1 MLKNFKSIFLVFTAI
16 LIFFSGELFSQSP
29 YAFNYQGILRNPD
42 GSLKASQGVI
52 LKFEI
57 LDVQEQVKYS
67 ETHSAVSN
75 EYGLVNA
82 QIGRGSTIDD
92 LSAIEW
98 GESAYFLK
106 VYVDDV
112 AMGSS
117 QLLSVPYALYALNAK
132 TPGPEGAI
140 GPQGPAG
147 PVGPAG
153 PTGNQGFTGPSGPAG
168 PAGPQGPKGEKG
180 DLASITGAV
189 TSVMTSDL
197 SPNRVVVSSGT
208 GKIVVT
214 YLTTEKLLYL
224 ANVTSDIQAQ
234 IDAIPVPATLTA
246 SRATVTDAQGK
257 VAVSDVT
264 STEVGYLDNVSSN
277 IQTQLDSKQA
287 TITGSATSIDNE
299 TLDGERAVI
308 TSAQGKIAASS
319 TITTT
324 ELNYLDGA
332 TSNIQTQID
341 AIPVPPTLT
350 ASRAVVTDAQGK
362 VAISDV
368 TSAEVLYLDVT
379 TTGTVEASKSIVTD
393 ANKDI
398 TGLRNL
404 TTTGDINIGAS
415 LKLAGAAVTSNA
427 TELNLLD
434 GVTALVTAFGNSP
447 GSNSIGFGDASTAS
461 GSRSFTFGHQTT
473 ASGSNSIAFNY
484 GTIASSNGTSAFGHG
499 SEASGHYST
508 AMGFQTKASDYGSLV
523 IGQYNS
529 SGSSATSQN
538 AFNAGAPV
546 FVVGNGT
553 ANNAKSDAFKI
564 LYNGNTTVAG
574 DITLP
579 TDKKVF
585 FGASSY
591 IEGATSGTKL
601 MFMSSDDMIF
611 QPGGSTKLLLEA
623 SGNATFAGDISMSG
637 TGKAADF
644 GGNAI
649 KGYSATMH
657 TMSSNYNLTASDNG
671 KIIVMDNGAG
681 RTITI
686 PSGLVAGFNCLVVQ
700 KGAGQ
705 VTIAAAGGVTLSN
718 RSSQTK
724 TAGQHAIVTL
734 VHIGGEVYILS
745 GDTGA

>member
-224 ANVTSDIQAQ
+224 ANVTSDIQ
-234 IDAIPVPATLTA
+234 
-246 SRATVTDAQGK
+246 
-257 VAVSDVT
+257 
-264 STEVGYLDNVSSN
+264 
-277 IQTQLDSKQA
+277 TQLDSKQA

-379 TTGTVEASKSIVTD
+379 TPGTVEASKSIVTD

-499 SEASGHYST
+499 SEASGHWST

>member
-1 MLKNFKSIFLVFTAI
+1 MLKNFKSICLVFTAI

-147 PVGPAG
+147 PIGPAG
-153 PTGNQGFTGPSGPAG
+153 PTGNQGFTGPAGPAG

-189 TSVMTSDL
+189 TSVMTNDL
-197 SPNRVVVSSGT
+197 APDKVLVSSGT
-208 GKIVVT
+208 GKIAAT
-214 YLTTEKLLYL
+214 YITTTKLTYL
-224 ANVTSDIQAQ
+224 ANVRSDIQDQ
-234 IDAIPVPATLTA
+234 IDAIPVPTTLTA

-379 TTGTVEASKSIVTD
+379 TPGTVEASKSIVTD
-393 ANKDI
+393 ANKDVAGI
-398 TGLRNL
+398 RNL
-404 TTTGDINIGAS
+404 TTTGNITVNTN
-415 LKLAGAAVTSNA
+415 KLTVAGAT
-427 TELNLLD
+427 
-434 GVTALVTAFGNSP
+434 
-447 GSNSIGFGDASTAS
+447 
-461 GSRSFTFGHQTT
+461 
-473 ASGSNSIAFNY
+473 
-484 GTIASSNGTSAFGHG
+484 
-499 SEASGHYST
+499 
-508 AMGFQTKASDYGSLV
+508 
-523 IGQYNS
+523 
-529 SGSSATSQN
+529 
-538 AFNAGAPV
+538 
-546 FVVGNGT
+546 
-553 ANNAKSDAFKI
+553 
-564 LYNGNTTVAG
+564 GNTTIAGTLGVTGDVAVNTNKFTVAG
-574 DITLP
+574 
-579 TDKKVF
+579 
-585 FGASSY
+585 
-591 IEGATSGTKL
+591 
-601 MFMSSDDMIF
+601 
-611 QPGGSTKLLLEA
+611 A
-623 SGNATFAGDISMSG
+623 SGNTAVAGTLGVTGDVAVNTNKFTVAGASGNTAVAGDISMTG
-637 TGKAADF
+637 TGKTADF

-649 KGYSATMH
+649 KGYSATMNAQ
-657 TMSSNYNLTASDNG
+657 TGTTYTLAATDNG
-671 KIIVMDNGAG
+671 KVITLDNGSAI
-681 RTITI
+681 TVTI
-686 PSGLVAGFNCLVVQ
+686 PAGLVDGFNCLLVQ

-705 VTIAAAGGVTLSN
+705 VTVTKAGGGSLNN
-718 RSSQTK
+718 RSTQTK
-724 TAGQHAIVTL
+724 TAGRHAIVTI
-734 VHIGGEVYILS
+734 VHIGSEVYILS

>member
-1 MLKNFKSIFLVFTAI
+1 
-16 LIFFSGELFSQSP
+16 
-29 YAFNYQGILRNPD
+29 
-42 GSLKASQGVI
+42 
-52 LKFEI
+52 
-57 LDVQEQVKYS
+57 
-67 ETHSAVSN
+67 
-75 EYGLVNA
+75 
-82 QIGRGSTIDD
+82 
-92 LSAIEW
+92 
-98 GESAYFLK
+98 
-106 VYVDDV
+106 
-112 AMGSS
+112 
-117 QLLSVPYALYALNAK
+117 
-132 TPGPEGAI
+132 
-140 GPQGPAG
+140 
-147 PVGPAG
+147 
-153 PTGNQGFTGPSGPAG
+153 
-168 PAGPQGPKGEKG
+168 
-180 DLASITGAV
+180 
-189 TSVMTSDL
+189 MTSDL

-224 ANVTSDIQAQ
+224 ANVTSD
-234 IDAIPVPATLTA
+234 
-246 SRATVTDAQGK
+246 
-257 VAVSDVT
+257 
-264 STEVGYLDNVSSN
+264 

-379 TTGTVEASKSIVTD
+379 TPGTVEASKSIVTD

-499 SEASGHYST
+499 SEASGHWST

>member
-1 MLKNFKSIFLVFTAI
+1 MLNNFFKTLFLVFTSI

-29 YAFNYQGILRNPD
+29 YAFNYQAILRNPD

-57 LDVQEQVKYS
+57 LDVQDKVKYT
-67 ETHSAVSN
+67 ETHSSVSN

-82 QIGRGSTIDD
+82 QIGRGSTVDD
-92 LSAIEW
+92 LSAVEW

-147 PVGPAG
+147 PIGPAG
-153 PTGNQGFTGPSGPAG
+153 PTGNQGFTGPAGPAG

-189 TSVMTSDL
+189 TSVMTNDL
-197 SPNRVVVSSGT
+197 APDKVLVSSGT
-208 GKIVVT
+208 GKIAAT
-214 YLTTEKLLYL
+214 YITTTKLTYL
-224 ANVTSDIQAQ
+224 ANVRSDIQDQ
-234 IDAIPVPATLTA
+234 IDAIPVPTTLTA

-308 TSAQGKIAASS
+308 TSAQGKIAASA
-319 TITTT
+319 ITTT

-368 TSAEVLYLDVT
+368 TSAEVLYLDVAT
-379 TTGTVEASKSIVTD
+379 PGTVEASKSIVTD
-393 ANKDI
+393 ANKDVA
-398 TGLRNL
+398 GVRNL
-404 TTTGDINIGAS
+404 TTTGN
-415 LKLAGAAVTSNA
+415 AAVGGT
-427 TELNLLD
+427 L
-434 GVTALVTAFGNSP
+434 GVA
-447 GSNSIGFGDASTAS
+447 GDVTAS
-461 GSRSFTFGHQTT
+461 GNT
-473 ASGSNSIAFNY
+473 AVA
-484 GTIASSNGTSAFGHG
+484 GTLGVTGDVA
-499 SEASGHYST
+499 
-508 AMGFQTKASDYGSLV
+508 V
-523 IGQYNS
+523 
-529 SGSSATSQN
+529 
-538 AFNAGAPV
+538 
-546 FVVGNGT
+546 
-553 ANNAKSDAFKI
+553 
-564 LYNGNTTVAG
+564 NTNKFTVAG
-574 DITLP
+574 
-579 TDKKVF
+579 
-585 FGASSY
+585 
-591 IEGATSGTKL
+591 
-601 MFMSSDDMIF
+601 
-611 QPGGSTKLLLEA
+611 A
-623 SGNATFAGDISMSG
+623 SGNTAIAGDISMSG
-637 TGKAADF
+637 TGKTADF

-649 KGYSATMH
+649 KGYSATMNAQ
-657 TMSSNYNLTASDNG
+657 TGTTYTLAATDNG
-671 KIIVMDNGAG
+671 KVVTLDNGSAI
-681 RTITI
+681 TVTI
-686 PSGLVAGFNCLVVQ
+686 PAGLVAGFNCLLVQ
-700 KGAGQ
+700 KGAGK
-705 VTIAAAGGVTLSN
+705 VTVTKAGGGSLNN
-718 RSSQTK
+718 RSTQTK
-724 TAGQHAIVTL
+724 TAGQHAIITI
-734 VHIGGEVYILS
+734 VHIGGEVYILA

>member
-132 TPGPEGAI
+132 TPGPDGAI

-153 PTGNQGFTGPSGPAG
+153 PTGNQGFTGPAGPAG

-224 ANVTSDIQAQ
+224 ANVTSD
-234 IDAIPVPATLTA
+234 
-246 SRATVTDAQGK
+246 
-257 VAVSDVT
+257 
-264 STEVGYLDNVSSN
+264 

-368 TSAEVLYLDVT
+368 TSAEVSYLDVT
-379 TTGTVEASKSIVTD
+379 TPGTVEASKSIVTD

-415 LKLAGAAVTSNA
+415 LKLAGTAVTSNA

-574 DITLP
+574 DI
-579 TDKKVF
+579 
-585 FGASSY
+585 
-591 IEGATSGTKL
+591 
-601 MFMSSDDMIF
+601 
-611 QPGGSTKLLLEA
+611 
-623 SGNATFAGDISMSG
+623 SMSG
-637 TGKAADF
+637 TGKTADF

-649 KGYSATMH
+649 KGYSATMNAQ
-657 TMSSNYNLTASDNG
+657 TGTTYTLAATDNG
-671 KIIVMDNGAG
+671 KVITLDNGSAI
-681 RTITI
+681 TVTI
-686 PSGLVAGFNCLVVQ
+686 PAGLVDGFNCLLVQ
-700 KGAGQ
+700 KGAGK
-705 VTIAAAGGVTLSN
+705 VTVTKAGGGSLNN

-724 TAGQHAIVTL
+724 TAGQHAIVTI
-734 VHIGGEVYILS
+734 VHIGSEVYILS

>member
-1 MLKNFKSIFLVFTAI
+1 MLNNFFKSVFLVFTSI

-29 YAFNYQGILRNPD
+29 YAFNYQAILRNPD

-57 LDVQEQVKYS
+57 LDVQDKVKYT
-67 ETHSAVSN
+67 ETHSSVSN

-82 QIGRGSTIDD
+82 QIGRGSTVDD
-92 LSAIEW
+92 LSAVEW
-98 GESAYFLK
+98 GESAFFLK

-147 PVGPAG
+147 PIGPAG
-153 PTGNQGFTGPSGPAG
+153 PTGNQGFTGPAGPAG

-189 TSVMTSDL
+189 TSVMTNDL
-197 SPNRVVVSSGT
+197 APDKVLVSSGT
-208 GKIVVT
+208 GKIAAT
-214 YLTTEKLLYL
+214 YITTTKLTYL
-224 ANVTSDIQAQ
+224 ANVRSDIQDQ
-234 IDAIPVPATLTA
+234 IDAIPVPTTLTA

-308 TSAQGKIAASS
+308 TSAQGKIAASA
-319 TITTT
+319 ITTT

-379 TTGTVEASKSIVTD
+379 TPGTVEASKSIITD
-393 ANKDI
+393 ANKDVA
-398 TGLRNL
+398 GVRNL
-404 TTTGDINIGAS
+404 TTTGN
-415 LKLAGAAVTSNA
+415 AAVGGT
-427 TELNLLD
+427 L
-434 GVTALVTAFGNSP
+434 GVA
-447 GSNSIGFGDASTAS
+447 GDVA
-461 GSRSFTFGHQTT
+461 
-473 ASGSNSIAFNY
+473 
-484 GTIASSNGTSAFGHG
+484 
-499 SEASGHYST
+499 
-508 AMGFQTKASDYGSLV
+508 V
-523 IGQYNS
+523 
-529 SGSSATSQN
+529 
-538 AFNAGAPV
+538 
-546 FVVGNGT
+546 
-553 ANNAKSDAFKI
+553 
-564 LYNGNTTVAG
+564 NTNKFTVAG
-574 DITLP
+574 
-579 TDKKVF
+579 
-585 FGASSY
+585 
-591 IEGATSGTKL
+591 
-601 MFMSSDDMIF
+601 
-611 QPGGSTKLLLEA
+611 A
-623 SGNATFAGDISMSG
+623 SGNTAIAGDISMSG
-637 TGKAADF
+637 TGKTADF

-649 KGYSATMH
+649 KGYSATMNAQ
-657 TMSSNYNLTASDNG
+657 TGTTYTLAATDNG
-671 KIIVMDNGAG
+671 KVVTLDNGSAI
-681 RTITI
+681 TVTI
-686 PSGLVAGFNCLVVQ
+686 PAGLVAGFNCLLVQ
-700 KGAGQ
+700 KGAGK
-705 VTIAAAGGVTLSN
+705 VTVTKAGGGSLNN
-718 RSSQTK
+718 RSTQTK
-724 TAGQHAIVTL
+724 TAGQHAIITI
-734 VHIGGEVYILS
+734 VHIGGEVYILA

>member
-1 MLKNFKSIFLVFTAI
+1 MLNNFFKSVFLVFTSI

-224 ANVTSDIQAQ
+224 ANVTSDIQ
-234 IDAIPVPATLTA
+234 
-246 SRATVTDAQGK
+246 
-257 VAVSDVT
+257 
-264 STEVGYLDNVSSN
+264 
-277 IQTQLDSKQA
+277 TQLDSKQA

-379 TTGTVEASKSIVTD
+379 TPGTVEASKSIVTD

-499 SEASGHYST
+499 SEASGHWST

>member
-1 MLKNFKSIFLVFTAI
+1 MLKNFKSICLVFTAI

-57 LDVQEQVKYS
+57 LDVQEKVKYS

-75 EYGLVNA
+75 EYGLVKA

-189 TSVMTSDL
+189 TSVMTNNLAPD
-197 SPNRVVVSSGT
+197 RVVVSNGI
-208 GKIVVT
+208 GKINAAYIT
-214 YLTTEKLLYL
+214 TTKLTYL
-224 ANVTSDIQAQ
+224 ANVRSDIQAQ

-379 TTGTVEASKSIVTD
+379 TPGTVEASKSIVTD
-393 ANKDI
+393 ANKDVNGI
-398 TGLRNL
+398 RNL
-404 TTTGDINIGAS
+404 TTTGNITVNTN
-415 LKLAGAAVTSNA
+415 KLTVAGAT
-427 TELNLLD
+427 
-434 GVTALVTAFGNSP
+434 
-447 GSNSIGFGDASTAS
+447 
-461 GSRSFTFGHQTT
+461 
-473 ASGSNSIAFNY
+473 
-484 GTIASSNGTSAFGHG
+484 
-499 SEASGHYST
+499 
-508 AMGFQTKASDYGSLV
+508 
-523 IGQYNS
+523 
-529 SGSSATSQN
+529 
-538 AFNAGAPV
+538 
-546 FVVGNGT
+546 
-553 ANNAKSDAFKI
+553 
-564 LYNGNTTVAG
+564 GNTTIAGTLGVTGDVAVNTNKFTVAG
-574 DITLP
+574 
-579 TDKKVF
+579 
-585 FGASSY
+585 
-591 IEGATSGTKL
+591 
-601 MFMSSDDMIF
+601 
-611 QPGGSTKLLLEA
+611 A
-623 SGNATFAGDISMSG
+623 SGNTAVAGDISMTG
-637 TGKAADF
+637 TGKTADF

-649 KGYSATMH
+649 KGYSATMNAQ
-657 TMSSNYNLTASDNG
+657 TGTTYTLAATDNG
-671 KIIVMDNGAG
+671 KVITLDNGSAI
-681 RTITI
+681 TVTI
-686 PSGLVAGFNCLVVQ
+686 PAGLVDGFNCLLVQ

-705 VTIAAAGGVTLSN
+705 VTVTKAGGGSLNN
-718 RSSQTK
+718 RSTQTK
-724 TAGQHAIVTL
+724 TAGRHAIVTI
-734 VHIGGEVYILS
+734 VHIGSEVYILS

>member
-224 ANVTSDIQAQ
+224 ANVTSDIQ
-234 IDAIPVPATLTA
+234 
-246 SRATVTDAQGK
+246 
-257 VAVSDVT
+257 
-264 STEVGYLDNVSSN
+264 
-277 IQTQLDSKQA
+277 TQLDSKQA

-379 TTGTVEASKSIVTD
+379 TPGTVEASKSIVTD

-574 DITLP
+574 DI
-579 TDKKVF
+579 
-585 FGASSY
+585 
-591 IEGATSGTKL
+591 
-601 MFMSSDDMIF
+601 
-611 QPGGSTKLLLEA
+611 
-623 SGNATFAGDISMSG
+623 SMSG
-637 TGKAADF
+637 TGKTADF

-649 KGYSATMH
+649 KGYSATMNAQ
-657 TMSSNYNLTASDNG
+657 TGTTYTLAATDNG
-671 KIIVMDNGAG
+671 KVITLDNGSAI
-681 RTITI
+681 TVTI
-686 PSGLVAGFNCLVVQ
+686 PAGLVDGFNCLLVQ

-705 VTIAAAGGVTLSN
+705 VTVTKAGGGSLNN
-718 RSSQTK
+718 RSTQTK
-724 TAGQHAIVTL
+724 TAGRHAIVTI
-734 VHIGGEVYILS
+734 VHIGSEVYILS